1 MRDVPA
7 EMQQENRMGIGN
19 YVNFFFFFFCR
30 VLLFALCVSLDR
42 YMIGCIGKSC
52 SYA

>member
-7 EMQQENRMGIGN
+7 AMQQENRMGIGN
-19 YVNFFFFFFCR
+19 YVNFFFFPAEFS
-30 VLLFALCVSLDR
+30 VLR
-42 YMIGCIGKSC
+42 YVCLWIDTWIGCIGKSC